1 MRVHSESGELK
12 RRRWS
17 GVLDLLQRWR
27 SLIKTRRAV
36 RLLSAA
42 DDYMLKDIGVSRGDV
57 ERLVRDGRP
66 PKSSAGR

>member
-1 MRVHSESGELK
+1 MRVHSESGELE

-27 SLIKTRRAV
+27 SMIETRRAV